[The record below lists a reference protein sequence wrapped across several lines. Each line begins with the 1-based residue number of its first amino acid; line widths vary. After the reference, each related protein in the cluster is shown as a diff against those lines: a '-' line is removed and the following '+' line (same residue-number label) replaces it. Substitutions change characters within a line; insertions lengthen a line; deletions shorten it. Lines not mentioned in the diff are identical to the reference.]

1 MMKLE
6 YVKVAHYDKNRNCPH
21 NDAVVCD
28 KKKCYKCGWNPT
40 VAKARMEKIQTVEV
54 KSHG

>member
-6 YVKVAHYDKNRNCPH
+6 YVKVAHYEKDRNCPYT
-21 NDAVVCD
+21 DAVVCD
-28 KKKCYKCGWNPT
+28 KKKCYKCGWNPK
-40 VAKARMEKIQTVEV
+40 VAQARMEKIQTREV